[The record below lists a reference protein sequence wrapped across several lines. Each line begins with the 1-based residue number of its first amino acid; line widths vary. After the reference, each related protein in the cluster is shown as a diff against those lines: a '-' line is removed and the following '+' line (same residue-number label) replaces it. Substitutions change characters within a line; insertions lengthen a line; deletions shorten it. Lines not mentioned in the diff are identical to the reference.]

1 MPEGADHMMRFSMSL
16 GAIFLLL
23 TSAHG
28 QLFLGS
34 HEMRTVAAAA
44 ETLHAF
50 SDIPFQ
56 CIPPAL
62 MQDAKAVAV
71 IPNVVKAGFMFGGR
85 FGRGVIS
92 VRQPDGT
99 WSNPLFITLVGGS
112 FGGQI
117 GIQSTDL
124 VLIFKTSPSLD
135 RILRGRG
142 KLTLGGDVA
151 VAAGPV
157 GRQAEAATDVQLRAE
172 IYSYS
177 RSRGLFAGISL
188 EGAAL
193 LVDAGAN
200 AAFYG
205 VREGS
210 PAEVLAN
217 RGLAIPAEVVRL
229 HQELAKLSMSAP
241 PPVLIAPPAPPVPAP
256 PPPPGPH

>member
-1 MPEGADHMMRFSMSL
+1 MPEGANTMTRFGISF
-16 GAIFLLL
+16 GATLLL
-23 TSAHG
+23 LISAHSPLNAGG
-28 QLFLGS
+28 QEL
-34 HEMRTVAAAA
+34 RTVASAA
-44 ETLHAF
+44 EVLHAF
-50 SDIPFQ
+50 SEMSIR

-71 IPNVVKAGFMFGGR
+71 IPHIVKAGFVVGGR
-85 FGRGVIS
+85 FGRGVLSI
-92 VRQPDGT
+92 RQPDGT
-99 WSNPLFITLVGGS
+99 WSNPLFITLGGGS
-112 FGGQI
+112 I
-117 GIQSTDL
+117 GWQVGVQSTDL

-188 EGAAL
+188 EGAAM
-193 LVDAGAN
+193 LVDCGAI

-205 VREGS
+205 VRDGT
-210 PAEVLAN
+210 PAEMLAL
-217 RGLAIPAEVVRL
+217 RGVAVPAEVVRL
-229 HQELAKLSMSAP
+229 HQELANLSMSP
-241 PPVLIAPPAPPVPAP
+241 PPVIIAPPAPPLPAAP
-256 PPPPGPH
+256 PMGPQ